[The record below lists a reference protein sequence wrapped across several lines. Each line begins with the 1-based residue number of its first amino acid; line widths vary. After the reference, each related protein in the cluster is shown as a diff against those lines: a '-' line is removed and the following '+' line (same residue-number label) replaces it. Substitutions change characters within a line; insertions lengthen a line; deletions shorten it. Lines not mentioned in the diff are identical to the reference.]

1 MKKLL
6 QKIKSFDWG
15 VLLYAV
21 LFVIA
26 GVLLIAFPEDGL
38 PSAILVISVITL
50 LYAVYVA
57 VSSLVGKKRD
67 FKFFLNLLGAV
78 AALFC
83 GLFLLIKRNDD
94 AVKLLA
100 FFVGAMVVIDGSFKL
115 HTAVTAKEYKNA
127 AWWVLLVLSLLTIV
141 GGFFMVKRPP
151 DAVKICSVILGLLM
165 IVDGIQNGFITF
177 YAPAIENRLK
187 RAAVEENAD
196 EAEKEK
202 AAANEKTAK
211 KAAKAERKAKRKA
224 DKSNHDD
231 EVATLPLDHDEYPI
245 PADSDENPDTVT
257 PDSDRSDVDAP
268 HETSSSDDVKTVTAE
283 ETKISDSRTAPD
295 AEPVDSIEIVVE
307 PNEEK

>member
-100 FFVGAMVVIDGSFKL
+100 FFVGALVVIDGSFKL

-151 DAVKICSVILGLLM
+151 DAVKTCSVILGLLM

-196 EAEKEK
+196 EAEK
-202 AAANEKTAK
+202 AAADEKTAK

-268 HETSSSDDVKTVTAE
+268 HETSSSDGVKTVTAE
-283 ETKISDSRTAPD
+283 ETEISDSRTAPD
-295 AEPVDSIEIVVE
+295 AEPVDSVEIVVE